1 MPKLGTPEIL
11 LILLVVLLLFGA
23 KRLPDLAK
31 SVGKSLKILKTEVK
45 DLDDDRTS
53 GVADATTPP
62 TAPLTAPPAAP
73 FSGAPPVAP
82 PAPYAGPV
90 TNGQPA
96 DDNDRRQ
103 V

>member
-53 GVADATTPP
+53 GAADTTTPP

-73 FSGAPPVAP
+73 LSGSSPVAP
-82 PAPYAGPV
+82 PTPYAGPV

>member
-1 MPKLGTPEIL
+1 MPNLKAPEIL

-45 DLDDDRTS
+45 DLDDDRPAS
-53 GVADATTPP
+53 GVNTSTSNPP
-62 TAPLTAPPAAP
+62 SSNTNVPPSSAP
-73 FSGAPPVAP
+73 SGSYPD
-82 PAPYAGPV
+82 PV
-90 TNGQPA
+90 TRVQPA
-96 DDNDRRQ
+96 DDTERKQ